1 MKGVFSFK
9 NFWKILVFI
18 GKIFMNRSYSKIRH
32 IQEANIRLEKRLL
45 KEDESQII
53 DTINT
58 ELSTVGE
65 EPVSSEDVHFALNDC
80 PIETPP
86 NAEDKDKTM
95 LQKIKEEINKITSVK
110 EVKGFIQKIKSI
122 FKNKTQREQMEIV
135 TLGSMAIPVVFIQVF
150 AGIIILMLVVKLIK
164 LIGGGVRTSP
174 ECRRASRRMRRFGP
188 L

>member
-1 MKGVFSFK
+1 
-9 NFWKILVFI
+9 
-18 GKIFMNRSYSKIRH
+18 MNRSFSKIRH
-32 IQEANIRLEKRLL
+32 IQEANRRLEKRLL
-45 KEDESQII
+45 KEDEFQIV
-53 DTINT
+53 DTVND
-58 ELSTVGE
+58 ELSQVGE
-65 EPVSSEDVHFALNDC
+65 EPVSTEDIHFALNDC

-86 NAEDKDKTM
+86 NAKDEDKTM
-95 LQKIKEEINKITSVK
+95 LQKIKAEIDKITSIK

-164 LIGGGVRTSP
+164 LIGGNTRTSK
-174 ECRRASRRMRRFGP
+174 ECRQASRRMRRFGP